1 MPTSIRP
8 FQNAYAKSSKS
19 KDSFKQ
25 RKVMTSEKELSEEKK
40 ERLKGWITLY
50 RLNIDI
56 FCTHYLGLQLFPY
69 QKLWIYLMNLSDVFV
84 AIASR
89 ASAKSWLVA
98 VFSIAKAILWP
109 GSEIVIVSSTQ
120 KQASIIIGEKIG
132 RLIREYPMI
141 QREISDYS
149 DSPNKWEV
157 LFHNTS
163 KIRVVAAGE
172 TGRGARSTLT
182 IYEEFRLL
190 DKEIV
195 DSVVKPFAYSR
206 QSPFLRNEEYEKYV
220 EEPKEIYIS
229 SSYYKQHWWFNMTGQ
244 VMKMMLAG
252 KSAGVIFLDYL
263 ITIKHKLKTPKQIDK
278 EKVTMSSETF
288 DMEYCNLV
296 LGAGEKSYFN
306 INMFIK
312 SRTLKNAVYPQRSD
326 TFNPRKNIYDNLTR
340 VEGEIRLLSV
350 DCAMRTGARNDNTII
365 IFIRLLPLI
374 GKGYHR
380 EVLYCESHN
389 GMNSVSQTLR
399 IKQLIEDFQIDA
411 GILDIQTSGITLLD
425 MLGVLT
431 KDSERGREYEPLTI
445 INHPS
450 IDPKVYEELSHRCL
464 SRGAKEMIYPI
475 SGTAKLNSDIAVML
489 KDRLKKKMFSFLVND
504 GEAEDILMKN
514 KIFRDETKDD
524 SIIKSWY
531 LQPFVQQ
538 NLMIQEILGLDAV
551 LSSGNIRLQ
560 EKPGQ
565 RKDRYSALAYGSWF
579 ASYLDAELMKEV
591 DNADDW
597 SILSGLT
604 VVY

>member
-263 ITIKHKLKTPKQIDK
+263 ITIKHKLKTPKQIEK

-312 SRTLKNAVYPQRSD
+312 SRTLKNALYPQRID
-326 TFNPRKNIYDNLTR
+326 TYNQRRNPYDNLTR
-340 VEGEIRLLSV
+340 VDGEIRLLSV
-350 DCAMRTGARNDNTII
+350 DCAMRTGARNDNTIL
-365 IFIRLLPLI
+365 IFMRLLPLI

-399 IKQLIEDFQIDA
+399 IKQLIEDMSCDVLVLDVQNA
-411 GILDIQTSGITLLD
+411 GIALLD
-425 MLGVLT
+425 MLGLLT
-431 KDSERGREYEPLTI
+431 KDSERGKEYEPLTI
-445 INHPS
+445 MNHPT
-450 IDPKVYEELSHRCL
+450 IDPKTYEELSQRCL
-464 SRGAKEMIYPI
+464 SRGAKAMIYPV
-475 SGTAKLNSDIAVML
+475 SGTAKLNSDVAVMM
-489 KDRLKKKMFSFLVND
+489 KDRLKKKMFSFLVSD
-504 GEAEDILMKN
+504 GEAEDILLKN
-514 KIFRDETKDD
+514 KAFREETKDD
-524 SIIKSWY
+524 SLVKAGY
-531 LQPFVQQ
+531 LAPFVNT
-538 NLMIQEILGLDAV
+538 NLLISECLGLDAILV
-551 LSSGNIRLQ
+551 SGNIKLV
-560 EKPGQ
+560 EKPGM
-565 RKDRYSALAYGSWF
+565 RKDRFSALAYGNLYS
-579 ASYLDAELMKEV
+579 SYLDAELMREV
-591 DNADDW
+591 NTDNDW
-597 SILSGLT
+597 DVLQSVTFFG
-604 VVY
+604 